1 MNNNNIDDNK
11 IFESVDISYE
21 TLDKAEKT
29 LHSLVEQNDKIDN
42 IRKHI
47 DNSEY
52 NLNISEILLN
62 KMSSLG
68 NRIKYYIFDLEEEDK
83 EDSSEIKNN
92 ILTNNGNKIYS
103 AHDCESEILLK
114 NLKNIK
120 NINCNIGNILYD
132 QNIELK
138 KIKNDISN
146 LNLNINRINHN
157 INDKL
162 LYFS

>member
-1 MNNNNIDDNK
+1 MNNNNIDNSMF
-11 IFESVDISYE
+11 FESVDISYE

-29 LHSLVEQNDKIDN
+29 LNSLAEQNDKIDN
-42 IRKHI
+42 IRKYI

-68 NRIKYYIFDLEEEDK
+68 NRIKYYIF
-83 EDSSEIKNN
+83 SSEENAEKEESSDRNN
-92 ILTNNGNKIYS
+92 LLTHYENKTYS
-103 AHDCESEILLK
+103 KPKCESEILLK

-120 NINCNIGNILYD
+120 NINCNIGNILDD
-132 QNIELK
+132 QNVELK
-138 KIKNDISN
+138 KIGDDISN
-146 LNLNINRINHN
+146 LNLNINRINDN

-162 LYFS
+162 L